1 MNEDD
6 KSNTIRSEWTL
17 LLNSFVNDNEKV
29 EKKDSQKL
37 KELFQSVSHSDDY
50 AKNLSLN
57 KHHFYQKIEDIKVQ
71 IDEITQIIEN
81 LKLVGSSTDDL
92 NLELDRLNHQGE
104 TISLEIHDIESKIKK
119 IRHPD
124 QLA

>member
-17 LLNSFVNDNEKV
+17 LLNSFIDDNDKV

-37 KELFQSVSHSDDY
+37 KELSQTMFHSEDY
-50 AKNLSLN
+50 AKNLSSN
-57 KHHFYQKIEDIKVQ
+57 KHHLYQKIEDIKAR
-71 IDEITQIIEN
+71 IDETTQIIEN

-92 NLELDRLNHQGE
+92 NLDLDKLHQQGE
-104 TISLEIHDIESKIKK
+104 ITSLEIHEIENKIKK
-119 IRHPD
+119 IRYPD